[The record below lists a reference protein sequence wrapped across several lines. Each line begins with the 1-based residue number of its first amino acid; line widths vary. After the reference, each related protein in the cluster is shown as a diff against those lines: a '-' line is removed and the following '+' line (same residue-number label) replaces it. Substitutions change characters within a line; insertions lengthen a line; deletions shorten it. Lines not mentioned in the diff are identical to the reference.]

1 MKQGDKVNI
10 VMTDNAYYGV
20 MVFGA
25 TIIDTP
31 EYTFDGCYLLDAEF
45 TNLERISLNPRS
57 SAFVSMHRIE
67 ASK

>member
-1 MKQGDKVNI
+1 MKQRDRVTI
-10 VMTDNAYYGV
+10 VMENNAYYGT
-20 MVFGA
+20 MMFKA

-57 SAFVSMHRIE
+57 SAFVSMHKIVE
-67 ASK
+67 E